1 MHAATRHW
9 TPLVA
14 MVQEVDLQKMDTAQD
29 VLLATPCPKETTLY
43 GTNKVRWRYT
53 RPRGHS
59 TEGRAQGR

>member
-1 MHAATRHW
+1 
-9 TPLVA
+9 

-53 RPRGHS
+53 SLEAIQQKVGPRADRS
-59 TEGRAQGR
+59 PLSPQTSV